1 MLSLNYSA
9 VGSSQM
15 DFYVTELQPM
25 SHPLPF
31 RHVNFDDCLLFVR
44 VLPEN
49 TRKVE

>member
-44 VLPEN
+44 VLPG
-49 TRKVE
+49 KHP